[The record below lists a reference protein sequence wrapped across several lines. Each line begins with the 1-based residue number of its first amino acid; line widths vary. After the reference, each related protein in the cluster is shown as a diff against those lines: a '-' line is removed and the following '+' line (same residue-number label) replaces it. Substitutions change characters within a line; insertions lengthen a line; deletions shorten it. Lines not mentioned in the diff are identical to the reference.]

1 VGLRDVQVCKRM
13 KVRLHNNGTTTNTY
27 TATVRE
33 LYTLISRADGPLMV
47 EIDRKANMP
56 TLVLRECMA
65 AKVNITVDGVPV
77 TPRQVETLEPI
88 NHP

>member
-56 TLVLRECMA
+56 TLVLREVVA
-65 AKVNITVDGVPV
+65 VDASVGSAV
-77 TPRQVETLEPI
+77 VEVAVEPI

>member
-1 VGLRDVQVCKRM
+1 VGLRDMQVCKRM

-56 TLVLRECMA
+56 TLVLREVVA
-65 AKVNITVDGVPV
+65 VDASVGSAV
-77 TPRQVETLEPI
+77 VEVAVEPI

>member
-56 TLVLRECMA
+56 TLVLREVVA
-65 AKVNITVDGVPV
+65 VDASVSSPI
-77 TPRQVETLEPI
+77 VEVAVEPI

>member
-1 VGLRDVQVCKRM
+1 MQVCKRM

-56 TLVLRECMA
+56 TLVLREVVA
-65 AKVNITVDGVPV
+65 VDASVSSPI
-77 TPRQVETLEPI
+77 VEVAVEPI